1 MAHANTVYLANQSV
15 DCYEYLYAEAKRLNH
30 DYEPLPYEIETFFG
44 QKVTIRNS
52 DGRLKSSIRLINL
65 GSRTANFRLSDK
77 YSKYDYLSYIAI
89 QCWLDT
95 AITRSPSMI
104 MHYAYGLPV
113 LQHIS
118 LSDEALLN
126 EAVFAKEI
134 ASQLSRLILENKQNQ
149 SVWLSIRA
157 FANYAIENCY
167 WGFDETL
174 VFKLAETKIKNH
186 GQKARVSLL
195 DHEYGPFT
203 RSEIGEITQ
212 ALQND
217 DVNIHER
224 VMIKLAMQ
232 FGLRPI
238 QLALLRESDIYYDAS
253 KLGWYINIPRVKG
266 KVSQLRRNQNNF
278 VLRELSDDLANEIGE
293 LIKQDAVR
301 SLTHPKGTPLP
312 RPLFKREQ
320 VDKELI
326 VDDKL
331 TEYAW
336 HKNSNAL
343 THKFISLGKR
353 LNIFS
358 RHVKDD
364 NGDPTLLRISCYRFR
379 YTLGTRMVL
388 EGKTPEELAIALD
401 HGSTNSVQHYFRY
414 NRDLIDF
421 IDDTFDSSIVLE
433 NAVMRWKGFLIDE
446 NDSSVGG
453 RLIRTSSI
461 ANLGK
466 CLKQT
471 SCEFHPTV
479 SCYGCGKF
487 RPFKNAD
494 HQAQLK
500 VIEAERE
507 FVQQHSSGP
516 VRHQLD
522 EALQGAIEI
531 CEAQNLLRVYGFN
544 G

>member
-1 MAHANTVYLANQSV
+1 MAHASTIYLQ
-15 DCYEYLYAEAKRLNH
+15 DEETDFYEALYAVVSHLDGEC
-30 DYEPLPYEIETFFG
+30 DPFPIEIETFFG
-44 QKVTIRNS
+44 QNLKVREDS
-52 DGRLKSSIRLINL
+52 GRLKSVLRVVNVGKDS
-65 GSRTANFRLSDK
+65 STYKLSDT
-77 YSKYDYLSYIAI
+77 YSNYDYINYIAVRL
-89 QCWLDT
+89 WLDT
-95 AITRSPSMI
+95 VIERTPSMLNHLSI
-104 MHYAYGLPV
+104 GLHS
-113 LQHIS
+113 LHQIS
-118 LSDEALLN
+118 LTKQAFEN
-126 EAVFAKEI
+126 EATFSSEI
-134 ASQLSRLILENKQNQ
+134 ASQLSSIMLENKNDQRVWM
-149 SVWLSIRA
+149 SVRG
-157 FANYAIENCY
+157 FVDYAIENDY
-167 WGFDETL
+167 WGFNETII
-174 VFKLAETKIKNH
+174 FKLAEIKIPMHSK
-186 GQKARVSLL
+186 KFRVSLL
-195 DHEYGPFT
+195 DHENGPFT
-203 RSEIGEITQ
+203 RTEIQDITQ
-212 ALQND
+212 AIRSDKVAIND
-217 DVNIHER
+217 S
-224 VMIKLAMQ
+224 VMLKLAMHL
-232 FGLRPI
+232 GLRPI
-238 QLALLRESDIYYDAS
+238 QLALLRETDIYYDES

-266 KVSQLRRNQNNF
+266 KSSQLRRSQNNF
-278 VLRELSDDLANEIGE
+278 VLRELTDDLANDIAALIE
-293 LIKQDAVR
+293 LDADRVL
-301 SLTHPKGTPLP
+301 SFNGTKMP
-312 RPLFKREQ
+312 RPLFKRNA
-320 VDKELI
+320 VDELMLLHE
-326 VDDKL
+326 KL
-331 TEYAW
+331 KEYAW
-336 HKNSNAL
+336 HRNS
-343 THKFISLGKR
+343 KWISMRFR
-353 LNIFS
+353 LLEQQLSILS
-358 RHVKDD
+358 RYLKDD
-364 NGDPTLLRISCYRFR
+364 YGQPRLLKIGCYRFR

-531 CEAQNLLRVYGFN
+531 CEAQNLLKKESDS
-544 G
+544 